1 MRFIVVDGI
10 DGSGKSTVAGWV
22 SRYYTCRGE
31 KVRVQH
37 HPSGRPMGR
46 LSARFLRGDGR
57 LMYLLSSAFYML
69 DVLGSVVR
77 LPLWRRRY
85 DTVVFV
91 RYLLATAYLPD
102 RLARF
107 TYEIFVRVL
116 PVPERLLLVDV
127 EPESALRRIE
137 TRRHE
142 EEMFENL
149 PALVMVRE
157 RVLSLAGEW
166 EVLDNNGCES
176 GSMQRLED
184 ILAAWDE

>member
-1 MRFIVVDGI
+1 MRFIIVDGI
-10 DGSGKSTVAGWV
+10 DGSGKSTVAGWI

-31 KVRVQH
+31 NVRVQH
-37 HPSGRPMGR
+37 HPSDRLMGR
-46 LSARFLRGDGR
+46 LSARFLRGDGKM
-57 LMYLLSSAFYML
+57 MYLLSSAFYML

-77 LPLWRRRY
+77 LPLWRRCY

-102 RLARF
+102 HLARF
-107 TYEIFVRVL
+107 AYDVFARVL

-137 TRRHE
+137 TRQHK

-157 RVLSLAGEW
+157 RALSLASTW
-166 EVLDNNGCES
+166 DVLDNNGCES
-176 GSMQRLED
+176 ESMQRLGD
-184 ILAAWDE
+184 ILVAWDG